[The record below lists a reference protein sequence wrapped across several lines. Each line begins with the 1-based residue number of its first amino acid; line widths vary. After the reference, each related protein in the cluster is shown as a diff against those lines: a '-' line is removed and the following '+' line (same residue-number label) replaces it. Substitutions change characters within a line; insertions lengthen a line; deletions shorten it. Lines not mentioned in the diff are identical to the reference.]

1 MVEIVVNPGVVG
13 VIVGLVDAV
22 LDQRSEVKVL
32 TEVLTQPRAVI
43 AFVSGEDLQ
52 LVRLPAGELL
62 ADVGVTSLSGGR
74 TVQIERITFVS
85 VSTSFVAL
93 RSCTS
98 YFVLLQYERLAGER
112 SKYVASIAPIGPVL

>member
-1 MVEIVVNPGVVG
+1 MVEIVVNSGVVG

-22 LDQRSEVKVL
+22 LDQRSEVKIL
-32 TEVLTQPRAVI
+32 TEVLTQPRAVV
-43 AFVSGEDLQ
+43 AFVSSEDLQ

-62 ADVGVTSLSGGR
+62 ADVGVTSSLVV
-74 TVQIERITFVS
+74 VQCKSRMMFVS

-112 SKYVASIAPIGPVL
+112 SKNVASIAPIGPVL